1 MKYIPVLFA
10 LVAAALGPA
19 PARAQLPLLYV
30 EIDGAGRSLKT
41 AVPAASVAA
50 ELTPLIER
58 KLNES
63 GDIADAK
70 VVLRVD
76 SGQSGGIGIVSDVTA
91 KYRFLPA
98 LDQWTDI
105 ECRLGAVLRLTSPR
119 VGDARIEL
127 ANPNGIA
134 KRCAVRGAFA
144 NALGGVGQDAL
155 TALVNAQLGTT
166 PWSQSV
172 RVLLDSE
179 EARQKAY
186 QFFAMTHIPD
196 DTRLRLTA
204 CQVGG
209 AGAICAEIDLP

>member
-1 MKYIPVLFA
+1 MKYIPLLFA
-10 LVAAALGPA
+10 LVAVGLAPA
-19 PARAQLPLLYV
+19 PALAQTPLLYV
-30 EIDGAGRSLKT
+30 EVDGAARLLRT
-41 AVPAASVAA
+41 AVSAASIVAQ
-50 ELTPLIER
+50 LTPLIER

-76 SGQSGGIGIVSDVTA
+76 GGQGGGIGIASDATA

-98 LDQWTDI
+98 LNQWTDI

-127 ANPNGIA
+127 GNPNGLA

-144 NALGGVGQDAL
+144 NALGGVGQQAL

-179 EARQKAY
+179 EARQRAY
-186 QFFAMTHIPD
+186 QFFGMTRIPD
-196 DTRLRLTA
+196 DTKLRLSG

-209 AGAICAEIDLP
+209 NGAICAEIDLP

>member
-1 MKYIPVLFA
+1 MKFVPFLAV
-10 LVAAALGPA
+10 LVAVAVGPVA
-19 PARAQLPLLYV
+19 ARAQMPLLYV
-30 EIDGAGRSLKT
+30 EVDGAAKVLRT
-41 AVPAASVAA
+41 AVAAANVVAQ
-50 ELTPLIER
+50 LTPLIER

-76 SGQSGGIGIVSDVTA
+76 NGQGGGIGIASDVTA

-98 LDQWTDI
+98 LVQWTDI

-127 ANPNGIA
+127 ANPNGLA

-144 NALGGVGQDAL
+144 GALGGVGQEAL

-196 DTRLRLTA
+196 DTTVRLTG
-204 CQVGG
+204 CQIGG
-209 AGAICAEIDLP
+209 NGAICAEIDLP